1 MRKLFGTD
9 GIRGLV
15 GEEIISPEMGFKI
28 GRALVKYC
36 QSKDIKPK
44 IIIGRDT
51 RESGKV
57 LEEAVI
63 AGVAS
68 RHGQTILT
76 GIIPTPGLAFITQDE
91 NIGVGLMISASHN
104 DYTYNGF
111 KIFSSE
117 GIKINDEEELKLE
130 ELILREE
137 SFKEKKFNKINKEIL
152 KDVRQR
158 YRNFLI
164 DKLPKD
170 FSLKGKKIVLDCAH
184 GATFR
189 IAPHIFKK
197 LGAEI
202 ELLFIKPDGKNINKN
217 CGSQYTDKLK
227 EKVLALGAQV
237 GFAFDG
243 DGDRLIAVDEKGNE
257 LNGDQKLFIY
267 SQMLKKFG
275 QLRNDIVVSTVM
287 SNIGFINALNDLSI
301 KHVATDVGD
310 RQVFEEMRK
319 RKAVLG
325 GEESGH
331 IIFLDHHTTGDGIL
345 SALMLLRAMASLGQP
360 LSSMIN
366 AVTLYPKVLV
376 NVPVKNKPPLSSIP
390 AVSEAVKEAEDLL
403 GNNGRVL
410 LRYSGTEPLCRV
422 MVEGRNLTEIETY
435 AKKITLII
443 KKELE

>member
-51 RESGKV
+51 RESGKN
-57 LEEAVI
+57 LEEAVM

-68 RHGQTILT
+68 RHGQAISI

-91 NIGVGLMISASHN
+91 NVGAGLMISASHN

-111 KIFSSE
+111 KVFSSE
-117 GIKINDEEELKLE
+117 GIKISDEEESKLE
-130 ELILREE
+130 EFILREG
-137 SFKEKKFNKINKEIL
+137 SLKERKFNKINKTIL
-152 KDVRQR
+152 KDARQR

-170 FSLKGKKIVLDCAH
+170 FSLKGKKVVLDCAH
-184 GATFR
+184 GATFK

-202 ELLFIKPDGKNINKN
+202 KSLFIKPDGKNINKN

-287 SNIGFINALNDLSI
+287 RNIGFINALNDLGI

-310 RQVFEEMRK
+310 RQVYKEMRK

-345 SALMLLRAMASLGQP
+345 SALMLLLALEVLNKP
-360 LSSMIN
+360 LSNLTDM
-366 AVTLYPKVLV
+366 VTLLPKTLV
-376 NVPVKNKPPLSSIP
+376 NVVIKKKTPFSSVPEI
-390 AVSEAVKEAEDLL
+390 EKEVKEVENYL
-403 GNNGRVL
+403 GKEGRVL
-410 LRYSGTEPLCRV
+410 MRYSGTEPLCRI
-422 MVEGRNLTEIETY
+422 MVEGRDEE
-435 AKKITLII
+435 KI
-443 KKELE
+443 KELTNKLAKVVRENL